1 MGEIEESGGKNATER
16 NNERTPTGSRHNG
29 RIYTAAK
36 MPPKGTTR
44 IPCGTIDEMGRQKR
58 NRLSPKRNKPRK

>member
-1 MGEIEESGGKNATER
+1 MGRSRITAGIMGEIEESGG
-16 NNERTPTGSRHNG
+16 
-29 RIYTAAK
+29 K